1 MAFKTSLWSANGE
14 TLQAQERI
22 ALDSEKRLENW
33 IVADLSLPGEDLLLL
48 GRQLR
53 TTSGPLDLL
62 AIDGEG
68 VLVIA
73 ELKRDRTPREVVA
86 QVLDYASWVRTQMP
100 RDIDELCREAQG
112 QSLPEYFRSHFKCDL
127 PENACKSH
135 RMLIVAAELDESSE
149 RIIHYLQDEHEIDI
163 NAVFFSVYQVEG
175 KEVLV
180 RAWLADPD
188 ETQERAKQR
197 ERVPWTGTWFVNNG
211 IDDHPGNTR
220 NWNLCRKYGFV
231 SAGGDEK
238 YSRPLH
244 KLNIGDQIA
253 VYQKRH
259 GYVGVGTVTQPAVPA
274 DEFRMKDGH
283 LYPQR

>member
-197 ERVPWTGTWFVNNG
+197 ERVP
-211 IDDHPGNTR
+211 
-220 NWNLCRKYGFV
+220 
-231 SAGGDEK
+231 
-238 YSRPLH
+238 
-244 KLNIGDQIA
+244 
-253 VYQKRH
+253 
-259 GYVGVGTVTQPAVPA
+259 
-274 DEFRMKDGH
+274 
-283 LYPQR
+283 